1 MITAPGNAE
10 VCDALLIG
18 GIEHLDHDA
27 YDGML
32 IASQRARDAGYEEM
46 FWDDPGAG

>member
-1 MITAPGNAE
+1 VLIDPANDD

-18 GIEHLDHDA
+18 GIERLAIDA

-32 IASQRARDAGYEEM
+32 IAARRARDAGYTEM
-46 FWDDPGAG
+46 FF